1 MVIFTFAATKCSFL
15 GVIQRQSIKYTAINF
30 IGTFLGFLSVIFIY
44 NLDQLL
50 YGTFQAI
57 YGYAV
62 LLVPF
67 LSFGIQSAI
76 VKFYPE
82 FVLQNKA
89 SKFLVYT
96 LILTTISVVASS
108 IILLSIYFLFRA
120 KFLII
125 FSNFA
130 EIDKN
135 LGYIILL
142 SYILTYISIFHYH
155 AVAKLRIVIP
165 DMLVTL
171 GLKLFLPILILM
183 VYLGY
188 WPRSWFMG
196 SVLVY
201 FCIVCI
207 ALFYYLNTLGPN
219 TWKPDMALLDKS
231 QFKEFRSFMGF
242 AMLNGLGSTL
252 ALRLDIAMIAAMIS
266 LEAVA
271 VYGIIMTIS
280 NVMEIPT
287 KALNQIS
294 SPVISTSWSNG
305 NHENIQDVYQ
315 KSSVYGLIG
324 GLFLFLLL
332 YFIWP
337 DIILLMSGKD
347 KFDLHTVLVVFS
359 FLSIA
364 RIIDLVTGVNS
375 IIISYSKDYKFHMYF
390 LIVLGVVNFIL
401 NFLLLPKYGIMGAAI
416 ATAISYVIFNL
427 IKYIFV
433 QVRFGFRLHFGSH
446 ILIIASGLICFVLL
460 SFVQPSFHPIVNLCL
475 KSMTV
480 ASIYGLLMYFLNPGG
495 EIKKIVAENL
505 NKYTPLFNKRT
516 N

>member
-1 MVIFTFAATKCSFL
+1 MIIFRFAATKYWFL

-44 NLDQLL
+44 TLDHPL
-50 YGTFQAI
+50 YGYFQTV

-82 FVLQNKA
+82 FVQQNKA
-89 SKFLVYT
+89 SRFLVYT
-96 LILTTISVVASS
+96 LILTTISVLSS
-108 IILLSIYFLFRA
+108 SVILLCLYFLLRSWFA
-120 KFLII
+120 QLFPN
-125 FSNFA
+125 FS
-130 EIDKN
+130 EIDEN
-135 LGYIILL
+135 LLYIFLL
-142 SYILTYISIFHYH
+142 SYIITYISIFHYH

-165 DMLVTL
+165 DILVTL
-171 GLKLFLPILILM
+171 GLKLFLPFLILM

-201 FCIVCI
+201 FCFVCI
-207 ALFYYLNTLGPN
+207 ALFYYLNTLGHN
-219 TWKPDMALLDKS
+219 IWKPDMALLDKG

-242 AMLNGLGSTL
+242 AMLNGLGATL

-266 LEAVA
+266 LEAVGI
-271 VYGIIMTIS
+271 YGIIMTIS
-280 NVMEIPT
+280 NVMEIPA

-294 SPVISTSWSNG
+294 GPVISTSWANE

-337 DIILLMSGKD
+337 DIIQLMSGKN
-347 KFDLHTVLVVFS
+347 KFDLHTVLMVFS

-390 LIVLGVVNFIL
+390 LLVLGGLNFIL
-401 NFLLLPKYGIMGAAI
+401 NFLLLPKYGIIGAAI
-416 ATAISYVIFNL
+416 ATAISYVIFNV
-427 IKYIFV
+427 IKYVFV
-433 QVRFGFRLHFGSH
+433 QVRFGFRLHFRSH
-446 ILIIASGLICFVLL
+446 ILIIASGLFCFVVL
-460 SFVQPSFHPIVNLCL
+460 SLVNTTFHPIVNLCL
-475 KSMTV
+475 KSIIIAT
-480 ASIYGLLMYFLNPGG
+480 IYGLLMYFLNPGG
-495 EIKKIVAENL
+495 EIRQIVYENL
-505 NKYTPLFNKRT
+505 NKLPFIRRIRS
-516 N
+516 